1 MRKFTKNFY
10 TRSTFV
16 ATSVGKIERFVKLVR
31 NSVCM
36 RVPTSQHP
44 GTGVLARTVKLK
56 QGVILN
62 LSITI
67 SSAELFL
74 LKILF
79 TG

>member
-1 MRKFTKNFY
+1 
-10 TRSTFV
+10 
-16 ATSVGKIERFVKLVR
+16 
-31 NSVCM
+31 M
-36 RVPTSQHP
+36 RVPTSLLP
-44 GTGVLARTVKLK
+44 GTGMLAWTVKLK

-62 LSITI
+62 LSIAV

>member
-1 MRKFTKNFY
+1 
-10 TRSTFV
+10 
-16 ATSVGKIERFVKLVR
+16 
-31 NSVCM
+31 M